1 MRHGFKVFARET
13 RSKVIVGTSGKRE
26 FGGKRRHS
34 RTSLNL
40 RCLLYIP
47 VETLGS
53 QMDIQQLILR

>member
-34 RTSLNL
+34 VLNKFEFEMP
-40 RCLLYIP
+40 I
-47 VETLGS
+47 VHSGG
-53 QMDIQQLILR
+53 DIR